1 MILRFPPPKFGIN
14 WEIDAGGQEKG
25 SSVTALLLIKASMK
39 HLAQVFR
46 AVDLANTSHWCQI
59 DMQTQSQADMGH

>member
-1 MILRFPPPKFGIN
+1 M
-14 WEIDAGGQEKG
+14 G
-25 SSVTALLLIKASMK
+25 SRVTALLLIKASMK